1 MIFTWQQIPSPT
13 VTEILC
19 NTGCDGV
26 VIDTEH
32 GGFNDETVISC
43 IQIATLSGKK
53 CFVRLTEISKTK
65 IRYYLDSGASGLI
78 FSTVESL
85 EDAKKIVEY
94 SCFPPRGRRGLGLV
108 RQNMWGEKSLL
119 GDDPVLIPQIESIR
133 GVENLEDISSLD
145 FDYYLIG
152 PYDLSLSLGVPG
164 KFDNEQFMVYI
175 NKINGILPVERRAV
189 HIPSDVRNQ
198 LKKYNGYGFRCLGMD
213 TMALMEYYKEII
225 KNA

>member
-1 MIFTWQQIPSPT
+1 M
-13 VTEILC
+13 
-19 NTGCDGV
+19 
-26 VIDTEH
+26 
-32 GGFNDETVISC
+32 
-43 IQIATLSGKK
+43 
-53 CFVRLTEISKTK
+53 
-65 IRYYLDSGASGLI
+65 
-78 FSTVESL
+78 
-85 EDAKKIVEY
+85 
-94 SCFPPRGRRGLGLV
+94 
-108 RQNMWGEKSLL
+108 
-119 GDDPVLIPQIESIR
+119 
-133 GVENLEDISSLD
+133 D